1 MRYLLLISAII
12 GTTFAGTLTNK
23 SNDKLL
29 YIQECSSCHMAYQAE
44 FLPKRSWTK
53 LMDNLS
59 NHFESDASL
68 EKNDLEKIKKYLNSN
83 ASDSKSSYG
92 EMSEFAKSIAKNS
105 TPIAISEIPKFKRE
119 HRKIPEKFVIQK
131 EVRTF
136 ANCTACHTDATQ
148 GTYRERNIKIPN
160 FGRWDD

>member
-1 MRYLLLISAII
+1 MKYLLILLMTISSI
-12 GTTFAGTLTNK
+12 FAATQTSK
-23 SNDKLL
+23 AL
-29 YIQECSSCHMAYQAE
+29 YIQECASCHMAYQAE
-44 FLPKRSWTK
+44 FLPKRSWVK

-59 NHFESDASL
+59 NHFKTDASL
-68 EKNDLEKIKKYLNSN
+68 EQADLDKIKNYLVSN
-83 ASDSKSSYG
+83 ASDSKRSYG
-92 EMSEFAKSIAKNS
+92 EMAEFANSISKNS

-119 HRKIPEKFVIQK
+119 HRKIPERFVTQK

-160 FGRWDD
+160 YGRWDD